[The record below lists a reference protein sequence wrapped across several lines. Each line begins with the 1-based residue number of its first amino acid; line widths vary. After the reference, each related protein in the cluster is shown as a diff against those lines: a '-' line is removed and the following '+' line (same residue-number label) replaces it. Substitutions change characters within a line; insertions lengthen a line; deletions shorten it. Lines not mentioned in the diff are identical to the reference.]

1 MRLPVALLLLSLLG
15 APGPAVGLTYEP
27 VYPVSEIVVEYALD
41 HPRQIPIEEVLDLEV
56 GLRATDEGYVA
67 PRPVDRTVRMR
78 LSALPAGAKL
88 GASAVLHINQHIVAT
103 FNRRG
108 YNGIIVTVPD
118 VEEGSG
124 RDLRAP
130 GDTALHLRIW
140 TGRVSRVTS
149 IADGERFGGLSVDDR
164 TNLPAHA
171 WIREESPV
179 RPGGPRGLL
188 GVEELEDYAAE
199 ISRHPGRQMQAELEP
214 GSRAG
219 TTAVN
224 LRIAESKPWYVYA
237 QYSNTGTTTTTL
249 NRQRFGFTHNQLLG
263 RDDILQLDYVTGDFQ
278 EVNAFAGSYS
288 SPFTLR
294 APEWRFAVRGG
305 YSQFD
310 AEETGFT
317 STKVDGT
324 QSGAGLEISR
334 QIFQHH
340 EFFLDAAAGADW
352 MNVTVENQQIADVRL
367 EADVNYALPYVD
379 LRAARD
385 KTTSTL
391 RARIGV
397 LGGWTPTSDSDLA
410 TVDSASSVL
419 LGPPELDVFGAA
431 NVDNNFALTRL
442 DASFSFY
449 LEPLID
455 PWGWEDPNTPE
466 SSTLAHEVAFLVRG
480 QYAMGFRVIPQ
491 FQQVAGGF
499 TTVRGY
505 KQSAA
510 VGDNLALGSVEYRLH
525 IPRLFRPDSQ
535 PPELWGLGAFR
546 WRPPHV
552 YGAPDWD
559 LIFRVFTDAAYVTSS
574 HALASEPDDTLWS
587 VGGGLELQVLRN
599 LILRGDVGYTLHEL
613 AGSNGG
619 SGDTRGYVAATVLY

>member
-1 MRLPVALLLLSLLG
+1 MRRLVVLLLLLG
-15 APGPAVGLTYEP
+15 APGPALGLTYEP
-27 VYPVSEIVVEYALD
+27 IYPVSEIVVEYALD
-41 HPRQIPIEEVLDLEV
+41 HPRQIPVEEVLDLEV
-56 GLRATDEGYVA
+56 GLRATEEAYVA

-88 GASAVLHINQHIVAT
+88 GASAILHINQYIVST

-108 YNGIIVTVPD
+108 YNGVIVTVPD
-118 VEEGSG
+118 VEEGTG
-124 RDLRAP
+124 RDLRPP
-130 GDTALHLRIW
+130 GDTTLHLRIW
-140 TGRVSRVTS
+140 TGRVTRVTS
-149 IADGERFGGLSVDDR
+149 IADGERFGGLSVDER

-188 GVEELEDYAAE
+188 GVGELEDYADE

-214 GSRAG
+214 GPRAG

-224 LRIAESKPWYVYA
+224 LRIAESKPWYAYA
-237 QYSNTGTTTTTL
+237 QYTNTGTSTTTV
-249 NRQRFGFTHNQLLG
+249 NRERFGFTHNQLLG

-278 EVNAFAGSYS
+278 DVHAVSGSYS
-288 SPFTLR
+288 SPFTLK
-294 APEWRFAVRGG
+294 APQWRFALRGG

-310 AEETGFT
+310 ARETGFT
-317 STKVDGT
+317 STDVTG
-324 QSGAGLEISR
+324 SEGGAGVELSK

-340 EFFLDAAAGADW
+340 SFFVDAAAGADW
-352 MNVTVENQQIADVRL
+352 LRVSVENRQLPTVKLSADV
-367 EADVNYALPYVD
+367 DYALPYVD

-385 KTTSTL
+385 TATSTL

-397 LGGWTPTSDSDLA
+397 LGGWTPTGESDLA
-410 TVDSASSVL
+410 TVDSATSVL
-419 LGPPELDVFGAA
+419 LGPPALDVFGNARA
-431 NVDNNFALTRL
+431 DNDFALTRL
-442 DASFSFY
+442 DASFAFY

-466 SSTLAHEVAFLVRG
+466 SSTLAHEVAFLLRG
-480 QYAMGFRVIPQ
+480 QYAMGFRLIPQ

-525 IPRLFRPDSQ
+525 LPRLFRPDSS
-535 PPELWGLGAFR
+535 PPQLPGLGAFHLR
-546 WRPPHV
+546 APHV

-559 LIFRVFTDAAYVTSS
+559 LIFRVFSDAAYVSSS
-574 HALASEPDDTLWS
+574 HALDSEDPDTLVS

-599 LILRGDVGYTLHEL
+599 LILRGDVGYTLHSL
-613 AGSNGG
+613 AAPSHDGAGE
-619 SGDTRGYVAATVLY
+619 TRGHFAATVLY